1 MLAMFSRWANSDF
14 GVAFDYH
21 QGQFFRFHKIQQ
33 EGAPGTNI
41 GAVQQFWLCGDCRL
55 RYSLVYQEPTGVLIR
70 TGSGE
75 LGDCKWERVIAAA

>member
-1 MLAMFSRWANSDF
+1 MFSKCANPDCEV
-14 GVAFDYH
+14 GFDYH

-33 EGAPGTNI
+33 EGAPGANTH
-41 GAVQQFWLCGDCRL
+41 AVQHFWLCGNCHL

-75 LGDCKWERVIAAA
+75 LGDCQWERVIAAA